1 MNLKFYF
8 DYEAASNPYFKQIYH
23 GIFDRFKLEH
33 QEHNISYEQPD
44 YQKLGYGQGGPG
56 GLSNFQIINE
66 DNNKTIVVSFW
77 DRGMD
82 LLMPE
87 LGWNKYNFVQY
98 IGGIGMSMT
107 SEEIETK
114 YAIKHSKF
122 QFPLGNRNSL
132 DNILKTR
139 SQYNP
144 SKKNRKAIF
153 IGNPYRSREE
163 LIPIL
168 KKNSLFEFLDSSA
181 GYFDNSYFEKINEYK
196 IALSLNSMSEVGIRD
211 VEILGLGIPMLR
223 SELTTQFFNP
233 LIPNHHYIKGSE
245 RCTQAHL
252 FYPGIPMESIA
263 AQFAESLEKVIDDD
277 DYLINISNNARNYF
291 DSYCQTNYIVDLFFK
306 VADLDLL
313 K

>member
-8 DYEAASNPYFKQIYH
+8 DYEAAGNPYFRQIYH

-33 QEHNISYEQPD
+33 PEDNITYEQPD
-44 YQKLGYGQGGPG
+44 YQKIEVSWGSPG
-56 GLSNFQIINE
+56 GMSNFQIINE
-66 DNNKTIVVSFW
+66 ENNKTIVVSFW

-82 LLMPE
+82 LLLPGM
-87 LGWNKYNFVQY
+87 GWEKYDFVQY

-122 QFPLGNRNSL
+122 QYPLGNRDSL
-132 DNILKTR
+132 DNILKIR
-139 SQYNP
+139 SQYDP
-144 SKKNRKAIF
+144 SQKIRKAVF
-153 IGNPYRSREE
+153 IGTPYGTRAE

-168 KKNSLFEFLDSSA
+168 SKNPLFEFIDGSA
-181 GYFDNSYFEKINEYK
+181 GFFGASYLQKINEYK
-196 IALSLNSMSEVGIRD
+196 VALCFNAMAETSIRD
-211 VEILGLGIPMLR
+211 IEILGLGIPMLR

-233 LIPNHHYIKGSE
+233 LIPDHHYIRASE
-245 RCTQAHL
+245 RCTAGCL
-252 FYPGIPMESIA
+252 IYPGIPMESIA
-263 AQFAESLEKVIDDD
+263 AQFAESLEKVIDDNNH
-277 DYLINISNNARNYF
+277 LINVSNNARSYF